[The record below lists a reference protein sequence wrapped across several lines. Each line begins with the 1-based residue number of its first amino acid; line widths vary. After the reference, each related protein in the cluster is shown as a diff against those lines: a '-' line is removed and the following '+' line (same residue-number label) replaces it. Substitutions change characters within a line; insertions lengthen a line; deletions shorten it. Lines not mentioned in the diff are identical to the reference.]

1 MQRSTARESACAR
14 GPAAA
19 LAGSQR
25 EVDILWASGDER
37 LLNIASGTCA
47 CCARIDCVSSAGQ
60 GRAPTRYV
68 VGSKEKKQ

>member
-1 MQRSTARESACAR
+1 
-14 GPAAA
+14 
-19 LAGSQR
+19 LAGSQL

-60 GRAPTRYV
+60 GSYYV
-68 VGSKEKKQ
+68 VASKEKTMKSPAALFDGGASEYGRCG